1 MQTQFWNFNLAQTKD
16 KKGLSNFPLMNMF
29 VPTDM
34 LIGLYS
40 FSTWLISVN
49 EMEQKNT
56 VADVT

>member
-1 MQTQFWNFNLAQTKD
+1 MLHTDSVLKPKSITD
-16 KKGLSNFPLMNMF
+16 KQELSSFPFISMF

-34 LIGLYS
+34 YN

-49 EMEQKNT
+49 EIEQNKT